1 MKKLLISLSAIL
13 AVFIWFSFA
22 APSIL
27 SPSYTV
33 NWNDVKIY
41 WTDNSKW
48 GYLGINL
55 QDPKTNTWLHF
66 GEVKI
71 SDQVFTYTKQWAGDQ
86 HIQMITD
93 DGWDIIT
100 FTIPDGSSRASEIVN
115 ETNKQETKAPATDE
129 SATNRT
135 VIPVVPKTWP
145 AGSII
150 WIIIAALAIFGGYIY
165 IKKRADI

>member
-1 MKKLLISLSAIL
+1 MKKLLLSLSAVI
-13 AVFIWFSFA
+13 AAFVWFSFA

-41 WTDNSKW
+41 WTDNSRW
-48 GYLGINL
+48 GYLWINL
-55 QDPKTNTWLHF
+55 QDPKTNDWVHF

-71 SDQVFTYTKQWAGDQ
+71 SDQVFTYTKQWDGAQ
-86 HIQMITD
+86 RIQMITD

-100 FTIPDGSSRASEIVN
+100 FTIPEGSSRASEIVN
-115 ETNKQETKAPATDE
+115 EQWNEDTKATASSET
-129 SATNRT
+129 TTRT
-135 VIPVVPKTWP
+135 VIPAVPKTGP
-145 AGSII
+145 AGHII
-150 WIIIAALAIFGGYIY
+150 WIIIATLAIFGGYIY